1 MPRGRREVLK
11 TLCAAGAAV
20 ALRPPRARASAAPV
34 SDEGVGLLYDATR
47 CVGCKACAA
56 ACKRANDMP
65 AERAAFDEAGLWDAP
80 SDLSGSTRTVIQLY
94 EGPEGRSFVKRQ
106 CMHCEKPAC
115 ASACPVSA
123 MERTA
128 SGAVVHD
135 PGRCIGCR
143 YCMVACPFNVPRFQW
158 GSAAPRIVKC
168 DLCFGTALERDGR
181 PACASACPAG
191 AVSFGTRSGLLAE
204 ARRRLAAEPGRYQPR
219 IYGETEVGGTRALV
233 LSAVPFERLGLPTL
247 PDRSYAALSETI
259 QHGIYRGFAAP
270 VALYAGL
277 FWLAR
282 RNRRRSERKGG
293 DHGDG
298 PR

>member
-1 MPRGRREVLK
+1 MPGGRRRVLK
-11 TLCAAGAAV
+11 ALCAAGVAAS
-20 ALRPPRARASAAPV
+20 LRPPRARASAAPV
-34 SDEGVGLLYDATR
+34 SGGGVGLLYDATR
-47 CVGCKACAA
+47 CVGCKACVA

-80 SDLSGSTRTVIQLY
+80 SDLSGSTRTVIQFY
-94 EGPEGRSFVKRQ
+94 QGPEGRSFVKRQ

-128 SGAVVHD
+128 SGAVVHH
-135 PGRCIGCR
+135 PERCIGCR

-158 GSAAPRIVKC
+158 GSATPRIVKC
-168 DLCFGTALERDGR
+168 DLCFGTALARDGR
-181 PACASACPAG
+181 PACATACPAG
-191 AVSFGTRSGLLAE
+191 AVTFGARPGLLAE
-204 ARRRLAAEPGRYQPR
+204 ARRRIADEPGRYRPR
-219 IYGETEVGGTRALV
+219 IYGETEVGGTRTLV
-233 LSAVPFERLGLPTL
+233 LSAVPFERLGFPTL

-282 RNRRRSERKGG
+282 RNRRRSEKKGG